1 MSLASAIRIPDTPR
15 DLLAL
20 AAAMSRVRA
29 QWEAAGGTWF
39 TLEDELA
46 YRDGGQREPSSG

>member
-1 MSLASAIRIPDTPR
+1 MSVASAIRIPDTPR

-20 AAAMSRVRA
+20 ATAMSRMRA
-29 QWEAAGGTWF
+29 QWETAGGTWF

-46 YRDGGQREPSSG
+46 YREGVQRELGDR